1 ASASILAFQAWSSS
15 LWRRIGVGVVRINSR
30 VLSGFGIFLSTRS
43 CQRLSWSGF
52 RRSIESVSRSSHQ
65 ESKSR
70 YPIPRVRLYLQLG
83 VLLQLERLCEP
94 VPREAA
100 LHCVDVVGKPI
111 AVAFPLVVSLPS
123 AYPLLVRPSRLK
135 VRWVGFNFGYSVIIT
150 VLCIQALHHLDI

>member
-1 ASASILAFQAWSSS
+1 MVGLQTLDRVSVSIEPP
-15 LWRRIGVGVVRINSR
+15 
-30 VLSGFGIFLSTRS
+30 VLKAEVLDPS
-43 CQRLSWSGF
+43 CQL
-52 RRSIESVSRSSHQ
+52 V
-65 ESKSR
+65 
-70 YPIPRVRLYLQLG
+70 LQLG

-150 VLCIQALHHLDI
+150 VLCIQALHHLDICGETAVVNFESSVVNLPVPEGVPPLQLSLEYQP